1 MLTQIYRKSKEGP
14 QLKKVWCGGVLLTLF
29 VCLVVGGVG
38 TEAGAAEKGPIKIG
52 FITAITGNFAQLG
65 NDMLDGF
72 KMFLD
77 EINYTAA
84 GRKIELIV
92 EDESTNPAIA
102 LTKARKLMTHDKV
115 NLIAGVF
122 LASSGYSVAPACL
135 EEQIPLFITC
145 APSDE
150 LTQRKASK
158 YLIRVNQGTSSQIGF
173 VGGDYA
179 YKKLGWRRAAVFAM
193 DYAWGYEVAGGMQR
207 TFEDAGGKVV
217 QKIWTPM
224 VTQDYGPY
232 VTNLKRDIDG
242 IFEVV
247 TGAATLR
254 FLKALRVSGHKWQV
268 MGPGQITDESVLA
281 ALGDDGVGAYSV
293 QCYSAVLQNP
303 ANIKFREKAR
313 KLLKRDPGMFF
324 ATNYVAADWVVR
336 AIKAVNGDVENK
348 EKFLQALRSIEI
360 PDSIEGPLKLDKYGA
375 VIENQYVRRME
386 KKGNEYQ
393 NTVLE
398 TYPMTTQFWKY
409 DPETYMKGG
418 LYSRDNPPCKYC
430 E

>member
-1 MLTQIYRKSKEGP
+1 M
-14 QLKKVWCGGVLLTLF
+14 TLF

-158 YLIRVNQGTSSQIGF
+158 YMIRVNQGTSSQIGF

-268 MGPGQITDESVLA
+268 MGPGQITDESFLA

-313 KLLKRDPGMFF
+313 KLLKRDPGH
-324 ATNYVAADWVVR
+324 V
-336 AIKAVNGDVENK
+336 
-348 EKFLQALRSIEI
+348 LLRQTIWLRIGLS
-360 PDSIEGPLKLDKYGA
+360 GPS
-375 VIENQYVRRME
+375 RRS
-386 KKGNEYQ
+386 
-393 NTVLE
+393 TV
-398 TYPMTTQFWKY
+398 M
-409 DPETYMKGG
+409 
-418 LYSRDNPPCKYC
+418 
-430 E
+430 